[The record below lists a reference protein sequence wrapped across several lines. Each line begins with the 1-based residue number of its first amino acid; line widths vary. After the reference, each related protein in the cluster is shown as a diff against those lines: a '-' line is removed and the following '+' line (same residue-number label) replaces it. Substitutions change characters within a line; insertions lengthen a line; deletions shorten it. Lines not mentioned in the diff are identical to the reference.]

1 MSGGGDLEGRLEV
14 GDKDLAL
21 VEMRGKEG
29 GLEGMEVS
37 KVRSMNGQTVVWCG
51 VVWCGVVW
59 CGVVWCGVALC
70 CVVLCGVVWCGLVW
84 CGLVWCGLVSC
95 GVL

>member
-51 VVWCGVVW
+51 VVWRC
-59 CGVVWCGVALC
+59 
-70 CVVLCGVVWCGLVW
+70 VVWCGLVW
-84 CGLVWCGLVSC
+84 FGVVWLGVVWFGVVWCTLKQYLSI
-95 GVL
+95 LKTL